1 MKAAKITGLLASV
14 FYRFFGN
21 VSNTEKG
28 VRVSVNHY
36 LSLFCMEEVHSVKQP
51 NATNPIVS
59 ANHTPL
65 PSASE
70 LLSAAWELFKKK
82 WLLAIGIVIGPMV
95 IDSLISQITGDSFL
109 LNIISSIA
117 SMALSMIGIALVL
130 RFVRGEII
138 DSTTLFNR
146 FSLNRFLQYA
156 IGSIVMGVAVLI
168 GLVLFIVPGIYIGVR
183 LSFTLFLIVDTEM
196 DFMTALKT
204 SWAMTEGRVLELF
217 LLGLIVG
224 VILLLLTIVTLFIGI
239 LATAPVGSIAGALLY
254 NKLKPA
260 KT

>member
-1 MKAAKITGLLASV
+1 
-14 FYRFFGN
+14 
-21 VSNTEKG
+21 
-28 VRVSVNHY
+28 
-36 LSLFCMEEVHSVKQP
+36 
-51 NATNPIVS
+51 
-59 ANHTPL
+59 
-65 PSASE
+65 
-70 LLSAAWELFKKK
+70 
-82 WLLAIGIVIGPMV
+82 
-95 IDSLISQITGDSFL
+95 
-109 LNIISSIA
+109 
-117 SMALSMIGIALVL
+117 
-130 RFVRGEII
+130 
-138 DSTTLFNR
+138 
-146 FSLNRFLQYA
+146 
-156 IGSIVMGVAVLI
+156 MGVAVLI